1 MAELSSKLPLL
12 YRAYSLIVASDD
24 ILPGLFPTC
33 KKEADLQVRKISFPD
48 VVPSPLQW
56 FLHWYFPGGELW
68 LSFAKIDRGYLLRF
82 NELADFFVSRNG
94 HKINCMPRPEIPSE
108 TIQHLLLDQVI
119 PLVINLKGGEAL
131 HASAVLTPQG
141 VIAFAGL
148 TGSGKST
155 IAGSF
160 LQAGYPLLSDDCV
173 PLVEQ
178 NQDIYAIPAY
188 PGLRLWEDALECLF
202 GNNGNRKSVAHY
214 TTKQR
219 VCVEKKD
226 GAYCN
231 EPQPLKCVYTLG
243 EPSEIQKRDNIVI
256 EALSLRESIMEL
268 VKCTFRLDITDRDM
282 LKRQLGF
289 LKKVVST
296 VSVRRLIFPRNLQL
310 LPAIREAIITDLK
323 TF

>member
-1 MAELSSKLPLL
+1 MLAYKL
-12 YRAYSLIVASDD
+12 YNLIVTSDEV
-24 ILPGLFPTC
+24 LPELVPVD
-33 KKEADLQVRKISFPD
+33 KVEVDVRVWCVSSPKSFLS
-48 VVPSPLQW
+48 PSNW
-56 FLHWYFPGGELW
+56 FMQCYFPGGELW
-68 LSFAKIDRGYLLRF
+68 LSFAKVNGGYLLRF
-82 NELADFFVSRNG
+82 NELADFFVSRSG

-119 PLVINLKGGEAL
+119 PLVINLKGSEAL
-131 HASAVLTPQG
+131 HASAVLTTQG
-141 VIAFAGL
+141 VVAFAGL
-148 TGSGKST
+148 TGCGKST
-155 IAGSF
+155 VAGSF
-160 LQAGYPLLSDDCV
+160 LQAGYPLLSDDCL

-178 NQDIYAIPAY
+178 SQDIYAIPAY

-243 EPSEIQKRDNIVI
+243 EPSEIQKGDDIVI
-256 EALSLRESIMEL
+256 EALSPLDSIMEL
-268 VKCTFRLDITDRDM
+268 VKCAFRLDITDRDM

-310 LPAIREAIITDLK
+310 LPAIREAIFTDLK